1 MMIREFKMNFCCVL
15 FALFSGCAGI
25 KVVNPNDQNKNA
37 GTLALDITNGKPQ
50 LIETYTCR
58 IVASNGNRVSAIGKT
73 EDEAKQEALAKC
85 RDQTVI
91 SFCESKNVKCD
102 KN

>member
-1 MMIREFKMNFCCVL
+1 MTIDNWKMVFCSSVL
-15 FALFSGCAGI
+15 LFSGCAGI
-25 KVVNPNDQNKNA
+25 KVINPNDQNKNE
-37 GTLALDITNGKPQ
+37 GTLALDLASGKPK
-50 LIETYTCR
+50 LVATYTCK

-73 EDEAKQEALAKC
+73 EEEAQKEALAKC

-91 SFCESKNVKCD
+91 SFCESKNLKCT

>member
-1 MMIREFKMNFCCVL
+1 MKISQWKIVIASSLLL
-15 FALFSGCAGI
+15 FIGCAGM

-37 GTLALDITNGKPQ
+37 GTLALDLSNGKPQ
-50 LIETYTCR
+50 LVGTITCS

-73 EDEAKQEALAKC
+73 EDQARKEALAKC
-85 RDQTVI
+85 RDQTVV
-91 SFCESKNVKCD
+91 SFCEPANLKCD